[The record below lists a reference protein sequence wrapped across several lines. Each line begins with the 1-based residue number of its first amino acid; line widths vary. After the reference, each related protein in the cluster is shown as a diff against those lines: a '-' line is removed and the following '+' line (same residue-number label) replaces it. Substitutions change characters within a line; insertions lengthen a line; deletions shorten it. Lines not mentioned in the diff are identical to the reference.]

1 MSPKIASVSVKV
13 LKDKNILIS
22 VPKKIFRT
30 AVERNKVKRI
40 IRESL
45 RSIKTDIP
53 VIKDYEIKVMPT
65 RYILTEDFVTITEQ
79 IKNQIKKYV

>member
-45 RSIKTDIP
+45 RSIKTGMPI
-53 VIKDYEIKVMPT
+53 IKDYEIKVMPT

>member
-1 MSPKIASVSVKV
+1 MSQKIASVSVRV

-22 VPKKIFRT
+22 VPKKMFRT

-45 RSIKTDIP
+45 RSIKTEIP

-65 RYILTEDFVTITEQ
+65 RHILTEKFITITEQ
-79 IKNQIKKYV
+79 LKNQIKKYV